1 MLWNLLLDSRGQTAE
16 NSDEEVAA
24 AESGGEVVAEI
35 SRSDWY
41 RVMAWRPS
49 LMVEVLEAAEKLSA
63 DGLRHLL
70 AELLHRAPPGKLS
83 MCVELDVG

>member
-1 MLWNLLLDSRGQTAE
+1 LEFAAWARGQTAE
-16 NSDEEVAA
+16 NSDEQVAS

-49 LMVEVLEAAEKLSA
+49 LMVDILEAAEKFGA
-63 DGLRHLL
+63 RGLQETL
-70 AELLHRAPPGKLS
+70 ALLLHRSPPDDSVMGE
-83 MCVELDVG
+83 ELDAG